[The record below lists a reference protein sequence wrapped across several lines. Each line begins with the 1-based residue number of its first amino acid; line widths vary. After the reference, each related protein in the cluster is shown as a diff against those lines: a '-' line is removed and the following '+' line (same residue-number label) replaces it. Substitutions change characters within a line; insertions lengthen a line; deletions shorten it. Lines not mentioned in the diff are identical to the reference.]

1 MAKSSSA
8 IPPKPLALLV
18 AAVLLAHLLL
28 LNEANID
35 WRSKPPAHPEPF
47 SMRLIERAPA
57 PVQTPLKP
65 VVAKAAPPAQRPPAP
80 QPRAAAPR
88 SEQNQALAP
97 IEYAQEA
104 INSIAISDPAVT
116 PEPTP
121 EATEPVATTNVAE
134 VNEVTDTVA
143 AATPPPAEPKASVAA
158 LVYRIPPPMRLKYDI
173 AGQVKGFSYS
183 AGAELLWQHDGSHY
197 DARLEI
203 SAFLLGSRVQTSTG
217 QLGAQ
222 GLEPL
227 RFGDKSRSEQAAHFV
242 RDKGKIVFSAN
253 TPEAPLQEGAQD
265 RLSVFMQLGAMLA
278 GNPGR
283 FPPGTTITLPT
294 VSAREADS
302 WAFGVGP
309 EEKLLLPGGEQ
320 TAVKLTRLPRQDY
333 DQKLELWLAPA
344 LDFMPV
350 RILLSQTNGDFVDQ
364 QWRSNESP

>member
-1 MAKSSSA
+1 MVKSSPA
-8 IPPKPLALLV
+8 IPLKPLALIV
-18 AAVLLAHLLL
+18 AVVLLAHLLL
-28 LNEANID
+28 LSEAD
-35 WRSKPPAHPEPF
+35 LDRPGKPPAGPAPF
-47 SMRLIERAPA
+47 STRLIERAPA
-57 PVQTPLKP
+57 PVQAPLKP
-65 VVAKAAPPAQRPPAP
+65 VVAQASPPVVRPL
-80 QPRAAAPR
+80 APR
-88 SEQNQALAP
+88 PRPSTPKTEQNQAPAP
-97 IEYAQEA
+97 IEYTQEA
-104 INSIAISDPAVT
+104 INSIAVDT
-116 PEPTP
+116 PDSTPVPTP
-121 EATEPVATTNVAE
+121 AADEAVAATDVADT
-134 VNEVTDTVA
+134 TDTVA
-143 AATPPPAEPKASVAA
+143 VASPSPTEPKASAPS
-158 LVYRIPPPMRLKYDI
+158 LTYRIPPPMRLKYTI
-173 AGQVKGFSYS
+173 AGQVKGFNYS
-183 AGAELLWQHDGSHY
+183 AGGELLWQHDGGHY

-309 EEKLLLPGGEQ
+309 EETLQLPGGAQ

>member
-8 IPPKPLALLV
+8 IPPKPLALLL

-28 LNEANID
+28 LNEADFNG
-35 WRSKPPAHPEPF
+35 RSKPYARPEPF

-57 PVQTPLKP
+57 PVPAPLNP
-65 VVAKAAPPAQRPPAP
+65 VVAQASPPTVRQPASRPRHAAPKSEQKQAPAP
-80 QPRAAAPR
+80 A
-88 SEQNQALAP
+88 
-97 IEYAQEA
+97 EYAQEA
-104 INSIAISDPAVT
+104 INSIAIDTPDVTLAPT
-116 PEPTP
+116 PEPAEP
-121 EATEPVATTNVAE
+121 AAATKVGDA
-134 VNEVTDTVA
+134 TDTVA

-173 AGQVKGFSYS
+173 TGQVKGFNYS

-217 QLGAQ
+217 QLGEQ
-222 GLEPL
+222 GLAPL

-253 TPEAPLQEGAQD
+253 TPEAALQEGAQD

-283 FPPGTTITLPT
+283 FPPGAAITLPT
-294 VSAREADS
+294 VSAREADT

-309 EEKLLLPGGEQ
+309 EETLQLPGGKQ
-320 TAVKLTRLPRQDY
+320 AAVKLTRLPRQDY

-344 LDFMPV
+344 LDFLPV
-350 RILLSQTNGDFVDQ
+350 RILLTQTNGDFVDQ